1 MKRQKVEENLGSE
14 NRSTQLTLAEENF
27 AVELL
32 ACNESIAPHSFP
44 AIFPAVP
51 TITLPS
57 YSPETIKHMISRES
71 CYGASPFYLEA
82 QHSDITSRMVLVLL
96 DWVAE
101 VCADFRFRRGT
112 FHLAAA
118 YVHRYLALTDNLPVP
133 RLQLLG
139 LAALAAASKLNE
151 VRVPR
156 FADVA
161 KCAADC
167 YTVAQI
173 EEMELALAT
182 SLAWRL
188 VPPTTF
194 FWVNVYAEQW
204 DEFSKDSEFGE
215 MKFKEPSEDSY
226 KRYRQLM
233 QIVDSISM
241 EVEHL
246 QYNQRVLAGSAI
258 YIVLSM
264 CQYSVEEILL
274 IFTKGSKFIIEVNSF
289 NKAFESFALLYL
301 HFSLE
306 EMLPGVQYV
315 ARVVDMPLECEE
327 AVKWQGEVGSY
338 EDLLTVQTY
347 NCKLLDYLHAKHA
360 LS

>member
-1 MKRQKVEENLGSE
+1 MGGSDSEKLAASPVKRRKVDENLASE
-14 NRSTQLTLAEENF
+14 NRSTQLTLAEENL

-32 ACNESIAPHSFP
+32 ACNESIAPHCFP
-44 AIFPAVP
+44 ALFPAVSAK
-51 TITLPS
+51 TLPS
-57 YSPETIKHMISRES
+57 YSPETINHIISTES
-71 CYGASPFYLEA
+71 SYGTNPFYLET
-82 QHSDITSRMVLVLL
+82 QHRDITCKMVLILL

-101 VCADFRFRRGT
+101 VCADFRFHRET
-112 FHLAAA
+112 FHLALA
-118 YVHRYLALTDNLPVP
+118 YVHRYLSLTDSLPVV

-139 LAALAAASKLNE
+139 LAAITTASKLNE

-156 FADVA
+156 FVDVA

-173 EEMELALAT
+173 KEMELAVAA
-182 SLAWRL
+182 SLAWHL

-194 FWVNVYAEQW
+194 FWANMYAEQW
-204 DEFSKDSEFGE
+204 DEFSEGSEFGE

-233 QIVDSISM
+233 QIIDYISM

-264 CQYSVEEILL
+264 CLHSVEKILL
-274 IFTKGSKFIIEVNSF
+274 IFTKGSKFIIEPNSF
-289 NKAFESFALLYL
+289 NKAFESFALLSL

-306 EMLPGVQYV
+306 AVSYTHLTLPTICSV
-315 ARVVDMPLECEE
+315 
-327 AVKWQGEVGSY
+327 
-338 EDLLTVQTY
+338 
-347 NCKLLDYLHAKHA
+347 
-360 LS
+360 